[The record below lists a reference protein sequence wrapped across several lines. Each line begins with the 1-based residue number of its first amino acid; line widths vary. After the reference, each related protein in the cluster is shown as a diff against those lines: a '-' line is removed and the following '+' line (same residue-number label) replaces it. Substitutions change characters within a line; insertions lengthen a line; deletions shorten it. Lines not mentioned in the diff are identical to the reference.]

1 LALGTTQAAF
11 RPFYL
16 VSSRDSPAGS
26 QSWRSLN
33 STAIVFP
40 SPTSDHSICP
50 YLLAPW
56 FRSDMPMTNLE
67 IRVAALQFLS
77 LRLCAALSLEQLE
90 EIRQSTLDGVRA
102 SDVESMQMQ
111 SEFLKLLD
119 DAIER
124 ARQKQAA
131 TSEIKSSVHLA

>member
-1 LALGTTQAAF
+1 
-11 RPFYL
+11 
-16 VSSRDSPAGS
+16 
-26 QSWRSLN
+26 
-33 STAIVFP
+33 
-40 SPTSDHSICP
+40 
-50 YLLAPW
+50 
-56 FRSDMPMTNLE
+56 MPMTNLE

-102 SDVESMQMQ
+102 TDVESIQMQ
-111 SEFLKLLD
+111 TEFLKLLD

-131 TSEIKSSVHLA
+131 SDSIKNSIHLA

>member
-1 LALGTTQAAF
+1 MAMVALSA
-11 RPFYL
+11 
-16 VSSRDSPAGS
+16 
-26 QSWRSLN
+26 
-33 STAIVFP
+33 
-40 SPTSDHSICP
+40 TSDGATRP
-50 YLLAPW
+50 YLLTPC

-102 SDVESMQMQ
+102 TDVESIQMQ
-111 SEFLKLLD
+111 TEFLKLLD
-119 DAIER
+119 EAIER

-131 TSEIKSSVHLA
+131 SDVVKSSVHLA

>member
-1 LALGTTQAAF
+1 
-11 RPFYL
+11 
-16 VSSRDSPAGS
+16 
-26 QSWRSLN
+26 
-33 STAIVFP
+33 
-40 SPTSDHSICP
+40 
-50 YLLAPW
+50 
-56 FRSDMPMTNLE
+56 MTNLE

-102 SDVESMQMQ
+102 TDVESMQMQ

-119 DAIER
+119 DAIDR

-131 TSEIKSSVHLA
+131 TSEIKNSVHLAYLGPSQNRHHKEFLTPSEGLTRWRPGRGGRNLAWLARQGVTPDFP

>member
-1 LALGTTQAAF
+1 VF
-11 RPFYL
+11 R
-16 VSSRDSPAGS
+16 S
-26 QSWRSLN
+26 
-33 STAIVFP
+33 
-40 SPTSDHSICP
+40 
-50 YLLAPW
+50 YLLAPCLLC
-56 FRSDMPMTNLE
+56 DMPMTNLE

-119 DAIER
+119 DAIDR

-131 TSEIKSSVHLA
+131 TTAIKSSVHLA

>member
-1 LALGTTQAAF
+1 MH
-11 RPFYL
+11 P
-16 VSSRDSPAGS
+16 PAP
-26 QSWRSLN
+26 RFL
-33 STAIVFP
+33 
-40 SPTSDHSICP
+40 
-50 YLLAPW
+50 
-56 FRSDMPMTNLE
+56 SDMPMTNLE

-119 DAIER
+119 DAIDR

-131 TSEIKSSVHLA
+131 TTAIKSSVHLA

>member
-1 LALGTTQAAF
+1 MAF
-11 RPFYL
+11 RPFYSGVVL
-16 VSSRDSPAGS
+16 GFACGESVVAQLELHDYGRGVAK
-26 QSWRSLN
+26 
-33 STAIVFP
+33 
-40 SPTSDHSICP
+40 TSDGRFRP
-50 YLLAPW
+50 YLLAPC

-119 DAIER
+119 DAIDR

-131 TSEIKSSVHLA
+131 TATIKSSVHLA

>member
-1 LALGTTQAAF
+1 
-11 RPFYL
+11 
-16 VSSRDSPAGS
+16 
-26 QSWRSLN
+26 
-33 STAIVFP
+33 
-40 SPTSDHSICP
+40 
-50 YLLAPW
+50 
-56 FRSDMPMTNLE
+56 MPMTNLE

-102 SDVESMQMQ
+102 SDIESLQMQ

-119 DAIER
+119 DAIDR

-131 TSEIKSSVHLA
+131 ASEIKSSVHLA